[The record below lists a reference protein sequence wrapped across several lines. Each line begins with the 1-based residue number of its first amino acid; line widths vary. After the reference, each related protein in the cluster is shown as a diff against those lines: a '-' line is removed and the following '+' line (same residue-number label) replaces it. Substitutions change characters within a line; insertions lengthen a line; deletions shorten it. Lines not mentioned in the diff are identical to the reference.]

1 MQALY
6 AAKDQ
11 PRIDEQIFAIHPFL
25 PFWGTGEPRQI
36 EKMSKLQPLVDLIE
50 AGTLDVEDIEQLLT
64 VLKKKGHPTVEMDC
78 PGQHCKCDFSH
89 N

>member
-25 PFWGTGEPRQI
+25 PFWGTGEPGQTRRP
-36 EKMSKLQPLVDLIE
+36 KKLQPLIDLIQSGE
-50 AGTLDVEDIEQLLT
+50 LDEEDIQQLITL
-64 VLKKKGHPTVEMDC
+64 LNHRG
-78 PGQHCKCDFSH
+78 
-89 N
+89 NRN